1 MRASSDP
8 VSRGGAVPA
17 NGIVGGLDQEPNPF
31 EQSFSGPRHSS
42 TGPSDFISDNDRQN
56 PLLNAVAGPSSGI
69 AIRRTRSISPATT
82 RGRNDSQNGL
92 TKLPPLSLIES
103 PGHEMTSYGWGG
115 IDSLRSG
122 PLSPALLNG
131 PAQQGMFD
139 THSVLRTSLTPL
151 PGNTAFPPPSPAT
164 AALFAMMTNNT
175 PGTAEVGMSG
185 GGTRPHEGPNEG
197 NHFEASFARAAEPKT
212 SSSRRGSV
220 ASDLGRSMMQD
231 NYMMQQQHQQGLP
244 PPPPPQSQINIHPR
258 SIQLNGRGGPPG
270 GFNPSHMQQ
279 HSVPYNSALMSNTN
293 GSRMH
298 PQNGLP
304 TSLSSRLPN
313 LPSDANRSRYM
324 QQQQQPL
331 HHPGGGGGQN
341 PLYLL
346 SQASSHNNNDDA
358 VAAAAALGNLSGPS
372 GYSPLPMDIVP
383 SAIIPDHLPK
393 LPSTIGG
400 NIGTRNRKASSPAAS
415 NSGSPGPTTAK
426 AKKAATAAANKRK
439 KAKDDEG
446 EKKPAKKGKKSKAE
460 KDFEMD
466 DFDDPGDEGSLSPQ
480 AVNPNETDEEKRKN
494 FLERNRQG
502 SFIIPSLLIPH
513 EY

>member
-1 MRASSDP
+1 
-8 VSRGGAVPA
+8 
-17 NGIVGGLDQEPNPF
+17 
-31 EQSFSGPRHSS
+31 
-42 TGPSDFISDNDRQN
+42 
-56 PLLNAVAGPSSGI
+56 
-69 AIRRTRSISPATT
+69 
-82 RGRNDSQNGL
+82 
-92 TKLPPLSLIES
+92 
-103 PGHEMTSYGWGG
+103 MTSYGWGG

-131 PAQQGMFD
+131 PAQQDMRNMFD
-139 THSVLRTSLTPL
+139 TPSVLRTSLTPL

-175 PGTAEVGMSG
+175 PGTADATGMSG
-185 GGTRPHEGPNEG
+185 GGSRPHEGPNEG

-231 NYMMQQQHQQGLP
+231 NYMMQQQQQQQQMST
-244 PPPPPQSQINIHPR
+244 QSQINIHPR
-258 SIQLNGRGGPPG
+258 SIQLNGRGAPT

-279 HSVPYNSALMSNTN
+279 HSVPYNSALMSNSN

-313 LPSDANRSRYM
+313 LPSDANRSRQYL
-324 QQQQQPL
+324 QQQSPL
-331 HHPGGGGGQN
+331 HHGGGQN

-346 SQASSHNNNDDA
+346 SQASSHNNDDA

-383 SAIIPDHLPK
+383 SVIIPDHLPS
-393 LPSTIGG
+393 LPGTIGA

-415 NSGSPGPTTAK
+415 TSGSPAPTTAK

-439 KAKDDEG
+439 KGKMDDED
-446 EKKPAKKGKKSKAE
+446 KKPAKKGKKSKAE

-466 DFDDPGDEGSLSPQ
+466 DFDDPGEEGSLSPQ

-502 SFIIPSLLIPH
+502 TFFAFRSRTLDSTFARHLLIARPKQPP
-513 EY
+513 